1 MLRLAQL
8 NPSLLYLFFAVTPGE
23 NIESLTHI
31 TDKDMDRHFKQ
42 NDTVDNLLAVP
53 GLDALT
59 NVRDDDMEKMM
70 FVSKEM
76 LGCELAQGDL
86 DNLLNT
92 NTFTSKMI
100 IEKKVLAKMTDV
112 PNVSKL
118 TRVLFKDLKKMTD
131 VKSVENLTKLEK
143 SHLKDSVAIKW
154 VREDQV

>member
-1 MLRLAQL
+1 M
-8 NPSLLYLFFAVTPGE
+8 TPGE

-59 NVRDDDMEKMM
+59 HVKDDDMEKMM
-70 FVSKEM
+70 YVSSEM

-154 VREDQV
+154 VREEQV

>member
-1 MLRLAQL
+1 M
-8 NPSLLYLFFAVTPGE
+8 TPGE
-23 NIESLTHI
+23 NLESLTHI

-53 GLDALT
+53 GLDDLT
-59 NVRDDDMEKMM
+59 NVKDDDMEKMM
-70 FVSKEM
+70 FVSSDL

-86 DNLLNT
+86 DTLLNT

-100 IEKKVLAKMTDV
+100 IEQKVLTKMTDV

-154 VREDQV
+154 VREEQV